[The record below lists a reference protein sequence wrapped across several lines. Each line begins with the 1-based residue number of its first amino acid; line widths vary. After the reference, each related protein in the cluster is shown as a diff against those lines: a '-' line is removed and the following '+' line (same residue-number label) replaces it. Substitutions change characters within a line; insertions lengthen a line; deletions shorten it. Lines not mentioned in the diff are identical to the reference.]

1 MSAECAYDER
11 FPSNFL
17 EPLNTTHGLVEPR
30 RKNCPSIKVEI
41 GAWPL
46 FSMDNIRPK
55 PVYGIVFG
63 YFLVKACCLKGV

>member
-1 MSAECAYDER
+1 MSAECVMMRDSL
-11 FPSNFL
+11 PIFL

-30 RKNCPSIKVEI
+30 TKNCPSIKVEI

>member
-1 MSAECAYDER
+1 MSAECVYDER
-11 FPSNFL
+11 FSSNFL
-17 EPLNTTHGLVEPR
+17 EPLNTTPGLVEPR
-30 RKNCPSIKVEI
+30 TKNYPSIKVEI